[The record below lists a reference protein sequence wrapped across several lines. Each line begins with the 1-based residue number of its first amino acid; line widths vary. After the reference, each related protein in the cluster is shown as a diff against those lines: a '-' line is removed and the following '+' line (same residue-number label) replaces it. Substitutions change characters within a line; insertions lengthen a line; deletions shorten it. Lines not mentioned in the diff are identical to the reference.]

1 MQGVA
6 GCSLGF
12 GHLPAAALDKGK
24 NMYFHPLSTKQF
36 CKKQKHY
43 QPREPCLEGS
53 CASSR

>member
-24 NMYFHPLSTKQF
+24 NMLLSPSVNQTVLQETEALPAQRAMPGGEL
-36 CKKQKHY
+36 CQ
-43 QPREPCLEGS
+43 
-53 CASSR
+53 